1 MSGEFVVRFI
11 SPALLTLHL
20 QSPPAEGKTSNEDDI
35 SQYLGIKIRTDF
47 GELDQLKS
55 TFSAVAMGMFGSGWV
70 WLVCDKAGS
79 LAVVPTFGTGTLL
92 INSRERVQKKLQP
105 EFVIGEDVASNS
117 PRTTTI
123 PGASA
128 SSPASGV
135 SRAPP
140 PSHPPQTREFSVSA
154 AARNGAMNYQ
164 AASMLDRGRPNS
176 YMPPQP
182 SDLAHG
188 EMLYPL
194 LCLSVHEHAW
204 VSAGYGVWGKEEYLR
219 RFWSVVNW
227 KQASKHLSVYVP
239 EKRL

>member
-1 MSGEFVVRFI
+1 MSSESVAQLTP
-11 SPALLTLHL
+11 PALLTLHL

-92 INSRERVQKKLQP
+92 ISSRERVQRRVEPGL
-105 EFVIGEDVASNS
+105 VIGEEVATK
-117 PRTTTI
+117 PRPVI

-128 SSPASGV
+128 SSPTSGASHTL
-135 SRAPP
+135 P
-140 PSHPPQTREFSVSA
+140 PSHPPQTREFSLSA
-154 AARNGAMNYQ
+154 AARNGGMNYQ
-164 AASMLDRGRPNS
+164 AASILDRGRPNS
-176 YMPPQP
+176 YMPSQP

-227 KQASKHLSVYVP
+227 KQASKHLGVYVP
-239 EKRL
+239 EKRF